1 MPNQVPNTSAVIG
14 SGTMGPGIALMMAR
28 SGSTVYLMDIDE
40 KAIQRAREGVQMA
53 SNVLKSSGELTEAS
67 AHQALGR
74 IHFTTS
80 LSEAVKSADFISEA
94 VPEKLELKQ
103 KVFSEMEALVS
114 SDTILSSNTSGIPI
128 SKLQEGRSRPE
139 RIVGMHW
146 SNPPHIIPVI
156 EIIRGDHTA
165 DQTVETTRNYALA
178 MSQVPV
184 VEHEIPGFVENR
196 ILYAIMRE
204 ALHLAETGVAS
215 MEDIDATIRWGIG
228 MKLAV
233 IGPLALLDVAGLDI
247 YHSVASY
254 LNQELCSD
262 TGISRLVEEK
272 VTQKNLGFK
281 TGKGLFDYAPGEI
294 PELMRARVATLL
306 KLRQEL
312 MKANV

>member
-28 SGSTVYLMDIDE
+28 SGSAVYLMDIDE
-40 KAIQRAREGVQMA
+40 KALQRAREGVQMA

-178 MSQVPV
+178 MNQVPV

-312 MKANV
+312 MKADV